1 MLDTILSGLKGSVT
15 EDLISKVGLSP
26 DMLDDV
32 MSITGQVATKEV
44 SKNMLSGAASTVMN
58 LFSDKAN
65 NDDANG
71 LQDNITTG
79 IVSGLVS
86 KLGIDSSMAN
96 QITAVVVPALMSMIS
111 SKNSE
116 TADDDASPI
125 TKIFGMVGGDSKGG
139 IGDVLGG
146 FFK

>member
-1 MLDTILSGLKGSVT
+1 MIDTILSGLKGSVT
-15 EDLISKVGLSP
+15 EDLTSKIGLSP

-58 LFSDKAN
+58 LFSDKEN
-65 NDDANG
+65 NNDANG
-71 LQDNITTG
+71 LQDNITSG
-79 IVSGLVS
+79 IVAGLIS

-96 QITAVVVPALMSMIS
+96 QITAVVVPALMSIIS

-116 TADDDASPI
+116 TPDDDSSPI
-125 TKIFGMVGGDSKGG
+125 TKIFDMVGGDSKGG